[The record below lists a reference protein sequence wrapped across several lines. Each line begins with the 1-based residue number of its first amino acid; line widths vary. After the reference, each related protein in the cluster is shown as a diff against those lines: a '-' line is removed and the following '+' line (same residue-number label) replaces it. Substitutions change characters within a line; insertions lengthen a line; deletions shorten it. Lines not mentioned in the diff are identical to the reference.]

1 MCVKYLAQ
9 LYTMNAWPKTTQT
22 RVQHTNQYTTVHTAQ
37 FLSHIASI
45 FTLPTNHS
53 VSLPDAILCT
63 GLKKIDNLYISD
75 NLYSHLV
82 GRSITRLVV
91 TSTLVKFCLLI
102 FFFGLSVGHTYV
114 HCTSNVVKFLDGRV
128 WSRGSQGRDLHSYQ
142 FYQVKMSPKLHGKC
156 PATYKLLVESS
167 CSKKLS
173 LMIIPSEKGCHLYL
187 C

>member
-9 LYTMNAWPKTTQT
+9 LYNTVTVVNAWSKTTQT

-75 NLYSHLV
+75 HLYSHQLPGWLLLV
-82 GRSITRLVV
+82 LWSSFVC
-91 TSTLVKFCLLI
+91 S
-102 FFFGLSVGHTYV
+102 FFFWLVVGHTYV

-142 FYQVKMSPKLHGKC
+142 FYQLKMSPKLHGKC
-156 PATYKLLVESS
+156 PAT
-167 CSKKLS
+167 
-173 LMIIPSEKGCHLYL
+173 
-187 C
+187 